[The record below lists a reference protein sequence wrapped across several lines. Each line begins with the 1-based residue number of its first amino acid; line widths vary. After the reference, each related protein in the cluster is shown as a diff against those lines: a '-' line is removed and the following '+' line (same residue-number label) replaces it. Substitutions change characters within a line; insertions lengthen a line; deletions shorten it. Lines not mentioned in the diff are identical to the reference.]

1 MQTDCLHLT
10 SRFNAC
16 SKRTQHLHNW
26 PLSCTLMGRSRTGWT
41 PHTPTQKQ
49 EIPEVIVGLLMW
61 LVYFWASYVV
71 VKFLI
76 RGATMHFAGH
86 PAAQGLA
93 AITEA

>member
-1 MQTDCLHLT
+1 MYHQTG
-10 SRFNAC
+10 
-16 SKRTQHLHNW
+16 RT
-26 PLSCTLMGRSRTGWT
+26 TLKMGK
-41 PHTPTQKQ
+41 PK
-49 EIPEVIVGLLMW
+49 VIVGLLLW

-76 RGATMHFAGH
+76 RGATMHFASS

>member
-1 MQTDCLHLT
+1 M
-10 SRFNAC
+10 
-16 SKRTQHLHNW
+16 
-26 PLSCTLMGRSRTGWT
+26 
-41 PHTPTQKQ
+41 
-49 EIPEVIVGLLMW
+49 IVGLLLW

-76 RGATMHFAGH
+76 RGACMHFASH